1 MVNKYEVDW
10 FKTKENI
17 KSRLKGKAHHS
28 CFSEL
33 FSYSVRDAQKKLQPS
48 DSTELT
54 IGEIVIIAKYLCC
67 DVLDLIVLNS
77 DSYISPVQEYINCW
91 EKVEHNTPEEL
102 KESFKLQEKLDESIA
117 IRDVYELLLYL
128 PLVNDE
134 ILRDAVFRCWGNLHS
149 NNREYIRKQLSYLH
163 RTIASCPEKEYAD
176 SYRDNVLRI
185 KGDPI
190 HNSFDN
196 QFSETYFYNLLRYR
210 DEGNSI
216 HRERTTNFKEKRKVT
231 KHDLLSN
238 TYQTE
243 QMLVD
248 N

>member
-17 KSRLKGKAHHS
+17 KSRLKGKVHHS

-33 FSYSVRDAQKKLQPS
+33 FSYSVRDAQRKLQPG
-48 DSTELT
+48 DPTELT

-77 DSYISPVQEYINCW
+77 DSYISPMQEYINCW
-91 EKVEHNTPEEL
+91 EKVEHNTPEKL
-102 KESFKLQEKLDESIA
+102 KESFRLQEKLDESIA

-128 PLVNDE
+128 PLVDDE
-134 ILRDAVFRCWGNLHS
+134 ILRDVVFRCWGNLHS

-190 HNSFDN
+190 HTTFDN
-196 QFSETYFYNLLRYR
+196 QHSKEYFYNLLRYR
-210 DEGNSI
+210 YEGNSI
-216 HRERTTNFKEKRKVT
+216 YRNHTEDYKLKLVTTKYGIIPDATLNMVQNQ
-231 KHDLLSN
+231 L
-238 TYQTE
+238 
-243 QMLVD
+243 
-248 N
+248 